1 MTMRRM
7 TRARHAVPW
16 RFRWVGVA
24 YLLLVLG
31 VALFVYL
38 AIWGFLHDPG
48 DGASFAGIWLFLVAI
63 PASLIPFVLASSVT
77 GLPAFFLEVAAGL
90 GQAMLLFLL
99 CWWLDRRRAS

>member
-1 MTMRRM
+1 MRRM
-7 TRARHAVPW
+7 TRARRAVSW
-16 RFRWVGVA
+16 RFRWVAVA

-38 AIWGFLHDPG
+38 ATWGWLLDPAG
-48 DGASFAGIWLFLVAI
+48 GASFAGIWLFLVAL

-77 GLPAFFLEVAAGL
+77 GVPAFVLDVAVGL
-90 GQAMLLFLL
+90 GQAALLFLL